1 VPTLPAAACL
11 IGTVGRRWHGAAMDL
26 LTAAPALLVG
36 LLLGLLAGRLL
47 ARRDEQVLLAS
58 FQGLAARALA
68 GTREAAE
75 RDLDVQRDAVA
86 HLVEPLREQLGR
98 VEGQLRSVEVERA
111 RAFAELREQVSSVR
125 TSSERLGDET
135 AALITALRKPQA
147 RGQWGEMQ
155 LRRVV
160 EHAGM
165 LHRCDFDEQAT
176 VRDAEG
182 RALRP
187 DLVVRLSGGRT
198 VVVDAKVTLAAYL
211 EAAEASDDDVREQ
224 RLGAHAAHLRQHVDR
239 LADKAY
245 WRHVEGTP
253 EFVVLFVPGEAFL
266 APALERDPSL
276 LEHAY
281 ARRVHIATPTT
292 LVSLLRAVAHAWQ
305 QQALADGAREVLAAG
320 RELFTRLST
329 LGGHVDKLGRSL
341 DRAVADFNATVG
353 SLERSVVPA
362 VRRMVE
368 LEAVDAPLSAPA
380 RVDAV
385 ARRTSVADLTDAGTD
400 DGRPLA
406 PVREAAG

>member
-1 VPTLPAAACL
+1 
-11 IGTVGRRWHGAAMDL
+11 MDL
-26 LTAAPALLVG
+26 LTAVLALLLG
-36 LLLGLLAGRLL
+36 CALGLLAGRLL
-47 ARRDEQVLLAS
+47 VRRDEQLLLSSFEGLAS
-58 FQGLAARALA
+58 RALA
-68 GTREAAE
+68 GTREEAE

-98 VEGQLRSVEVERA
+98 VEGQLRVVELERS

-125 TSSERLGDET
+125 STSERLGDET
-135 AALITALRKPQA
+135 AALVSALRKPQA

-165 LHRCDFDEQAT
+165 VSRCDFDEQAS
-176 VRDAEG
+176 VRDADG

-187 DLVVRLSGGRT
+187 DLVVRLAGGRT

-211 EAAEASDDDVREQ
+211 EADETGDDDVREE
-224 RLGAHAAHLRQHVDR
+224 RLVAHAGHLRQHVDR

-245 WRHVEGTP
+245 WRQFPDTP

-266 APALERDPSL
+266 APALDRDPAL

-305 QQALADGAREVLAAG
+305 QQALAEGAREVLVAG
-320 RELFTRLST
+320 RELYARLST

-341 DRAVADFNATVG
+341 DRSVADFNATIG

-368 LEAVDAPLSAPA
+368 LEAVDEPLPPPA
-380 RVDAV
+380 RVEAV
-385 ARRTSVADLTDAGTD
+385 PRRTSLAELDPGAHDDEPSLT
-400 DGRPLA
+400 
-406 PVREAAG
+406 PVREATG

>member
-1 VPTLPAAACL
+1 
-11 IGTVGRRWHGAAMDL
+11 MDL
-26 LTAAPALLVG
+26 LTAVLA
-36 LLLGLLAGRLL
+36 LLLGLALGLVAGRLL
-47 ARRDEQVLLAS
+47 ARRDEQLLLTS
-58 FQGLAARALA
+58 FEGLAARALA
-68 GTREAAE
+68 GTREDAE
-75 RDLDVQRDAVA
+75 RDLDLQRDAVA

-98 VEGQLRSVEVERA
+98 VEGQLRGVEVERA

-125 TSSERLGDET
+125 ATSERLGDET
-135 AALITALRKPQA
+135 SALVSALRKPQA

-165 LHRCDFDEQAT
+165 LARCDFDEQAT

-211 EAAEASDDDVREQ
+211 EAAETSDDDVREQ
-224 RLGAHAAHLRQHVDR
+224 RLVAHAAHLRQHVDR
-239 LADKAY
+239 LADKGY
-245 WRHVEGTP
+245 WKQFDDTP

-305 QQALADGAREVLAAG
+305 QQALADGAREVLLAG
-320 RELFTRLST
+320 RALYDRLAT

-341 DRAVADFNATVG
+341 DRAVCDFNATVG

-368 LEAVDAPLSAPA
+368 LEAVEAPLPPPE

-385 ARRTSVADLTDAGTD
+385 PRRTSVSELCPPETE
-400 DGRPLA
+400 RPLA
-406 PVREAAG
+406 PVRDVATG

>member
-1 VPTLPAAACL
+1 
-11 IGTVGRRWHGAAMDL
+11 MDL
-26 LTAAPALLVG
+26 LTAVLALLVG

-135 AALITALRKPQA
+135 AALVSALRKPQA

-211 EAAEASDDDVREQ
+211 EAAEACDDDVREQ
-224 RLGAHAAHLRQHVDR
+224 RLAAHAAHLRQHVDR

-281 ARRVHIATPTT
+281 SRRVHIATPTT

-320 RELFTRLST
+320 RELSTRLSA

-353 SLERSVVPA
+353 SLERSVVPT

-368 LEAVDAPLSAPA
+368 LEAVDTPLPAPA

-385 ARRTSVADLTDAGTD
+385 ARRTSVAELTDAGTGD
-400 DGRPLA
+400 ERPLA